1 MSIARYAAASA
12 MVSPRDTEIA
22 AFRHVNTLLATGME
36 QGIERIKA
44 LHKAHRLWSI
54 LLSDLLSEGNA
65 LPLPL
70 KARLV
75 SLGLW
80 AQRESIS
87 RMHDAASLEPLM
99 SLHRDMIE
107 GLQGQRAVIP
117 TPRAEAFAAESV

>member
-65 LPLPL
+65 LPPPL

-87 RMHDAASLEPLM
+87 RMHDAGSLEPLM
-99 SLHRDMIE
+99 NLHRDMIE
-107 GLQGQRAVIP
+107 GLQAQKPAAP
-117 TPRAEAFAAESV
+117 APRAEAFAAESV